1 MILEKEMPRYEQG
14 LHHQQKRTEIF
25 GESSSFKKYRLVG
38 MGKNKHR
45 EIEIKPISA
54 AAVTAAAQGQ
64 WRDVLTANGINLP
77 SGRHHGACPLCMAG
91 KDRFRFDDKEGRG
104 TWVCNQCGAG
114 DGLSLYQQAT
124 GQSMS
129 EAIRSLASYLGLSG
143 QMTTADH
150 ARIEQRRQKAA
161 KAAEEQRQKEA
172 SQREAAA
179 ALAQQMEL
187 EAVGC
192 MAENVAYLNRKGLSG
207 FGVEVLARDY
217 GHHKAGSLLVVLFN
231 IDGVTTSAEI
241 IGCEGRK
248 MALAG
253 GQKKG
258 SAAYIE
264 PFDGLPENAA
274 HCGVVEG
281 YATGLSVRA
290 LTGGWPIFCGMSK
303 AGLMDAAKIAR
314 YNCPK
319 AQIVVCGDVGA
330 EAEAEAAALAV
341 GGVVAFPP
349 CGDWDDYRQARQAKA
364 QEVAA

>member
-1 MILEKEMPRYEQG
+1 MMD
-14 LHHQQKRTEIF
+14 H
-25 GESSSFKKYRLVG
+25 
-38 MGKNKHR
+38 N
-45 EIEIKPISA
+45 ISA

-64 WRDVLTANGINLP
+64 WRDTLTANGISLP
-77 SGRHHGACPLCMAG
+77 SGRHHGACPICMAG

-143 QMTTADH
+143 SMSAADH
-150 ARIEQRRQKAA
+150 ARNEKRRQDAA
-161 KAAEEQRQKEA
+161 KAVEEQQQMEA
-172 SQREAAA
+172 GQRAAAA

-187 EAVGC
+187 EAVPC
-192 MAENVAYLNRKGLSG
+192 MAEQVPYLARKGFKG
-207 FGVEVLARDY
+207 FVVDVLAHDY
-217 GHHKAGSLLVVLFN
+217 DRHKAGSLLVVLFN

-241 IGCEGRK
+241 IDNKIIDNKR
-248 MALAG
+248 ALAG
-253 GQKKG
+253 GQKIG

-264 PFDGLPENAA
+264 PLDDSLPEDAA

-290 LTGGWPIFCGMSK
+290 LTGWPVFCGMSK
-303 AGLMDAAKIAR
+303 SGLADAAKIAR
-314 YNCPK
+314 YNCPR
-319 AQIVVCGDVGA
+319 AQIVICGDVGA
-330 EAEAEAAALAV
+330 EKEAREAAATV
-341 GGVVAFPP
+341 GGITSFPP
-349 CGDWDDYRQARQAKA
+349 SGGDWDDYRQA

>member
-1 MILEKEMPRYEQG
+1 MTDINRNQG
-14 LHHQQKRTEIF
+14 SVNYQKTI
-25 GESSSFKKYRLVG
+25 
-38 MGKNKHR
+38 N
-45 EIEIKPISA
+45 A
-54 AAVTAAAQGQ
+54 AAVIAAAQGQ

-77 SGRHHGACPLCMAG
+77 SGRHHSACPICMAG

-114 DGLSLYQQAT
+114 DGLSLYQQTT

-129 EAIRSLASYLGLSG
+129 AAIRSLANYLGLSG
-143 QMTTADH
+143 SMSAADH
-150 ARIEQRRQKAA
+150 ARIEKQRQKAA
-161 KAAEEQRQKEA
+161 KAVEEQQ
-172 SQREAAA
+172 QREAGQRAAAA
-179 ALAQQMEL
+179 ALAQQMER

-192 MAENVAYLNRKGLSG
+192 MAEQVPYLARKGFAG
-207 FGVEVLARDY
+207 FVVEVLAHDY
-217 GHHKAGSLLVVLFN
+217 DRHKAGSLLIVMFN

-241 IGCEGRK
+241 IDSEGRK

-264 PFDGLPENAA
+264 PLGDSLPENAA

-290 LTGGWPIFCGMSK
+290 ISGGSWPVFCGMSK
-303 AGLMDAAKIAR
+303 AGLADAARIAR

-349 CGDWDDYRQARQAKA
+349 CGDWDDFRQA

>member
-1 MILEKEMPRYEQG
+1 MMNHNI
-14 LHHQQKRTEIF
+14 
-25 GESSSFKKYRLVG
+25 
-38 MGKNKHR
+38 N
-45 EIEIKPISA
+45 A
-54 AAVTAAAQGQ
+54 AAVKAAAQGQ
-64 WRDVLTANGINLP
+64 WREILTANGIKLP
-77 SGRHHGACPLCMAG
+77 EPKKHGPCPICGG
-91 KDRFRFDDKEGRG
+91 KDRFRLEERKAEEAARG
-104 TWVCNQCGAG
+104 VWVCSHCDCKGG

-143 QMTTADH
+143 SMSAADH
-150 ARIEQRRQKAA
+150 ARIEKQRQKAA
-161 KAAEEQRQKEA
+161 KDAEQQRQKEA
-172 SQREAAA
+172 RQREAAA
-179 ALAQQMEL
+179 ALAQRMEV
-187 EAVGC
+187 EAVPC
-192 MAENVAYLNRKGLSG
+192 MAEQVPYLARKGFAG
-207 FGVEVLARDY
+207 FVVEVLAHDY
-217 GHHKAGSLLVVLFN
+217 DRHKAGSLLIVMFN

-241 IGCEGRK
+241 IDSEGRK

-264 PFDGLPENAA
+264 PLDDSLPEDAE

-290 LTGGWPIFCGMSK
+290 VSGGSWPVFCGLSK
-303 AGLMDAAKIAR
+303 TGLMDAAKIAR

-349 CGDWDDYRQARQAKA
+349 CGDWDDYRQA
-364 QEVAA
+364 QEGAA

>member
-1 MILEKEMPRYEQG
+1 MIN
-14 LHHQQKRTEIF
+14 HNI
-25 GESSSFKKYRLVG
+25 
-38 MGKNKHR
+38 N
-45 EIEIKPISA
+45 A

-64 WRDVLTANGINLP
+64 WRDVLTANGISLP
-77 SGRHHGACPLCMAG
+77 SGRHHGPCPVCG
-91 KDRFRFDDKEGRG
+91 GRDRFRLDDKGGRG
-104 TWVCNQCGAG
+104 TWICNQCGAG

-129 EAIRSLASYLGLSG
+129 QALHSLASYLGLSG
-143 QMTTADH
+143 PMGAADH
-150 ARIEQRRQKAA
+150 ARIEKQRQKAA
-161 KAAEEQRQKEA
+161 KAAEEQRQEEA
-172 SQREAAA
+172 NQREAAA

-192 MAENVAYLNRKGLSG
+192 MAEQVPYLARKGFSG
-207 FGVEVLARDY
+207 FAVDVLARDY
-217 GHHKAGSLLVVLFN
+217 GPHHAGSLLVVLFN

-241 IGCEGRK
+241 IDSEGRK

-264 PFDGLPENAA
+264 PLGDSLPENAA

-290 LTGGWPIFCGMSK
+290 LTGWPVFCGMSK

-319 AQIVVCGDVGA
+319 AQIVICGDVGA
-330 EAEAEAAALAV
+330 EKEAREAAATV
-341 GGVVAFPP
+341 GGITSFPP
-349 CGDWDDYRQARQAKA
+349 SGGDWDDYRQA

>member
-1 MILEKEMPRYEQG
+1 MMNHNI
-14 LHHQQKRTEIF
+14 
-25 GESSSFKKYRLVG
+25 
-38 MGKNKHR
+38 N
-45 EIEIKPISA
+45 A

-64 WRDVLTANGINLP
+64 WREILTANGINLP
-77 SGRHHGACPLCMAG
+77 SGRHHGACPICMAG

-129 EAIRSLASYLGLSG
+129 TAIRSLAGYLGLSS
-143 QMTTADH
+143 QMTPADH
-150 ARIEQRRQKAA
+150 ARIEKQRQKAA

-172 SQREAAA
+172 SQRDAAA
-179 ALAQQMEL
+179 ALAQQMER

-192 MAENVAYLNRKGLSG
+192 MAEQVPYLNRKGLSG

-241 IGCEGRK
+241 IDSEGRK

-253 GQKKG
+253 GQKKY

-264 PFDGLPENAA
+264 PLDDSLPEDAA

-290 LTGGWPIFCGMSK
+290 LTGWPVFCGMSK
-303 AGLMDAAKIAR
+303 AGLADAARIAR

-319 AQIVVCGDVGA
+319 AQIVVCGDSGA
-330 EAEAEAAALAV
+330 EQEAREAAEAV
-341 GGVVAFPP
+341 GGVASFPP
-349 CGDWDDYRQARQAKA
+349 SGGDWDDYRQA

>member
-1 MILEKEMPRYEQG
+1 MMDHNI
-14 LHHQQKRTEIF
+14 
-25 GESSSFKKYRLVG
+25 
-38 MGKNKHR
+38 N
-45 EIEIKPISA
+45 A

-77 SGRHHGACPLCMAG
+77 SGSHHGPCPICMAG

-104 TWVCNQCGAG
+104 TFICNQCGAG

-129 EAIRSLASYLGLSG
+129 EAIRSLASHLGLSG
-143 QMTTADH
+143 PMSAADH
-150 ARIEQRRQKAA
+150 ARIEKQRQKAA
-161 KAAEEQRQKEA
+161 KAAEEQRAKEA
-172 SQREAAA
+172 RQRDAAA

-187 EAVGC
+187 EAAGC
-192 MAENVAYLNRKGLSG
+192 MAEQVPYLARKGLSG
-207 FGVEVLARDY
+207 FGVEVLARTY
-217 GHHKAGSLLVVLFN
+217 HHEDDGKQYSYKAGSLLVVLFN

-241 IGCEGRK
+241 IDSEGRK

-264 PFDGLPENAA
+264 PLDDSLPENAA

-290 LTGGWPIFCGMSK
+290 LTGWPVFCGMSK
-303 AGLMDAAKIAR
+303 AGLMDAARIAR
-314 YNCPK
+314 DNCPA
-319 AQIVVCGDVGA
+319 AQILICGDVGA
-330 EAEAEAAALAV
+330 EVEAEQAAQAV
-341 GGVVAFPP
+341 GGVVSYPP
-349 CGDWDDYRQARQAKA
+349 SGGDWDDYRQA

>member
-1 MILEKEMPRYEQG
+1 MMNHNI
-14 LHHQQKRTEIF
+14 
-25 GESSSFKKYRLVG
+25 
-38 MGKNKHR
+38 N
-45 EIEIKPISA
+45 A
-54 AAVTAAAQGQ
+54 AAVKAAAQGH
-64 WRDVLTANGINLP
+64 WREILTANGINLQ
-77 SGRHHGACPLCMAG
+77 SGRHHGPCPICMAG

-104 TWVCNQCGAG
+104 TFICNQCGAG
-114 DGLSLYQQAT
+114 DGLDLYKQAT
-124 GQSMS
+124 AQSMG

-143 QMTTADH
+143 PMSAADH
-150 ARIEQRRQKAA
+150 ARIEKQRQEAA
-161 KAAEEQRQKEA
+161 KAAEQQRQKEA
-172 SQREAAA
+172 GQREGAA
-179 ALAQQMEL
+179 ALAQQMER

-192 MAENVAYLNRKGLSG
+192 MAEQVPYLARKGLSG
-207 FGVEVLARDY
+207 FGVEVLAHDY
-217 GHHKAGSLLVVLFN
+217 DRHKAGSLLIVLFN

-241 IGCEGRK
+241 IDSEGRK

-264 PFDGLPENAA
+264 PLGDSLPENAA

-290 LTGGWPIFCGMSK
+290 LTGWPVFCGMSK

-319 AQIVVCGDVGA
+319 AQIVVCGDIGA
-330 EAEAEAAALAV
+330 EKEAREAAATV
-341 GGVVAFPP
+341 GGITSFPP
-349 CGDWDDYRQARQAKA
+349 SGGDWDDYRQA

>member
-1 MILEKEMPRYEQG
+1 MMDHNI
-14 LHHQQKRTEIF
+14 
-25 GESSSFKKYRLVG
+25 
-38 MGKNKHR
+38 N
-45 EIEIKPISA
+45 A

-77 SGRHHGACPLCMAG
+77 SGRHHGACPICMAG

-124 GQSMS
+124 GQGMS
-129 EAIRSLASYLGLSG
+129 EVIRSLASYLGLSG
-143 QMTTADH
+143 SMSAADH
-150 ARIEQRRQKAA
+150 ARIEKQRQKAA
-161 KAAEEQRQKEA
+161 KAAEQQRAKEA
-172 SQREAAA
+172 RQRDAAA
-179 ALAQQMEL
+179 ALAQQMER
-187 EAVGC
+187 EAVLC
-192 MAENVAYLNRKGLSG
+192 MAEQVPYLARKGLSG
-207 FGVEVLARDY
+207 FGVEVLAHDY
-217 GHHKAGSLLVVLFN
+217 GHHKAGALLVVLFN
-231 IDGVTTSAEI
+231 IEGVTTSAEI
-241 IGCEGRK
+241 IDSEGRK

-264 PFDGLPENAA
+264 PLGDSLPENAA

-290 LTGGWPIFCGMSK
+290 LTGWPVFCGMSK

-319 AQIVVCGDVGA
+319 AQIVVCGDIGA
-330 EAEAEAAALAV
+330 EKEAREAAATV
-341 GGVVAFPP
+341 GGITSFPP
-349 CGDWDDYRQARQAKA
+349 SGGDWDDYRQA

>member
-1 MILEKEMPRYEQG
+1 MMNHNI
-14 LHHQQKRTEIF
+14 
-25 GESSSFKKYRLVG
+25 
-38 MGKNKHR
+38 N
-45 EIEIKPISA
+45 A
-54 AAVTAAAQGQ
+54 AAVKAAAQGH
-64 WRDVLTANGINLP
+64 WREILTANGINLP
-77 SGRHHGACPLCMAG
+77 SGRHHGPCPICMAG

-104 TWVCNQCGAG
+104 TFICNQCGAG
-114 DGLSLYQQAT
+114 DGLDLYKQAT
-124 GQSMS
+124 AQSMG

-143 QMTTADH
+143 PMSAADH
-150 ARIEQRRQKAA
+150 ARIEKQRQEAA
-161 KAAEEQRQKEA
+161 KAAEQQRQKEA
-172 SQREAAA
+172 GQREGAA
-179 ALAQQMEL
+179 ALAQQMER

-192 MAENVAYLNRKGLSG
+192 MAEQVPYLARKGLSG
-207 FGVEVLARDY
+207 FGVEVLAHDY
-217 GHHKAGSLLVVLFN
+217 DRHKAGSLLIVLFN

-241 IGCEGRK
+241 IDSEGRK

-264 PFDGLPENAA
+264 PLDDSLPENAA

-290 LTGGWPIFCGMSK
+290 ISGGSWPVFCGMSK
-303 AGLMDAAKIAR
+303 AGLADAALIAR
-314 YNCPK
+314 YNCPR
-319 AQIVVCGDVGA
+319 AQIVICGDVGA
-330 EAEAEAAALAV
+330 EAEAEAAARAV

>member
-1 MILEKEMPRYEQG
+1 MMNHNI
-14 LHHQQKRTEIF
+14 
-25 GESSSFKKYRLVG
+25 
-38 MGKNKHR
+38 N
-45 EIEIKPISA
+45 A
-54 AAVTAAAQGQ
+54 AAVTAAAHGQ

-77 SGRHHGACPLCMAG
+77 SGRHHSACPICMAG

-114 DGLSLYQQAT
+114 DGLSLYQQTT

-129 EAIRSLASYLGLSG
+129 AAIRSLANYLGLSG
-143 QMTTADH
+143 SMSAADH
-150 ARIEQRRQKAA
+150 ARIEKQRQKAA
-161 KAAEEQRQKEA
+161 KAAEEQRAKEA
-172 SQREAAA
+172 RQRDAAA

-187 EAVGC
+187 EAAGC
-192 MAENVAYLNRKGLSG
+192 MAEQVPYLARKGLSG
-207 FGVEVLARDY
+207 FGVEVLAHDY
-217 GHHKAGSLLVVLFN
+217 DRHKAGSLLVVLFN

-241 IGCEGRK
+241 IDSEGRK

-264 PFDGLPENAA
+264 PLGDSLPENAA

-290 LTGGWPIFCGMSK
+290 LTGWPVFCGMSK
-303 AGLMDAAKIAR
+303 AGLADAARIAR

-319 AQIVVCGDVGA
+319 AQIVVCGDSGA
-330 EAEAEAAALAV
+330 EQEAREAAEAV
-341 GGVVAFPP
+341 GGVASFPP
-349 CGDWDDYRQARQAKA
+349 SGGDWDDYRQA

>member
-1 MILEKEMPRYEQG
+1 MMN
-14 LHHQQKRTEIF
+14 H
-25 GESSSFKKYRLVG
+25 
-38 MGKNKHR
+38 N
-45 EIEIKPISA
+45 ISA

-64 WRDVLTANGINLP
+64 WREILTANGIKLP
-77 SGRHHGACPLCMAG
+77 DPKRRSGCPVCGG
-91 KDRFRFDDKEGRG
+91 KDRFRFDDQEGRG
-104 TWVCNQCGAG
+104 TWLCNQCGKDGKCGAG
-114 DGLSLYQQAT
+114 DGLSLYQKAT
-124 GQSMS
+124 GQTMS
-129 EAIRSLASYLGLSG
+129 EALHSLGRYLGLSG
-143 QMTTADH
+143 SMSAADH
-150 ARIEQRRQKAA
+150 ARNEKRRQEAA
-161 KAAEEQRQKEA
+161 KAAEQQRQKDA
-172 SQREAAA
+172 SRRAAAA

-187 EAVGC
+187 EAVPC
-192 MAENVAYLNRKGLSG
+192 MAEQVPYLARKGFAG
-207 FGVEVLARDY
+207 FVVEVLAHDY
-217 GHHKAGSLLVVLFN
+217 DRHKAGSLLIVLFN

-241 IGCEGRK
+241 IDSEGRK

-264 PFDGLPENAA
+264 PLGDSLPENAA

-290 LTGGWPIFCGMSK
+290 ISGGSWPVFCGMSK
-303 AGLMDAAKIAR
+303 AGLADAARIAR
-314 YNCPK
+314 YNCPA
-319 AQIVVCGDVGA
+319 AQIVICGDVGA

>member
-1 MILEKEMPRYEQG
+1 MD
-14 LHHQQKRTEIF
+14 H
-25 GESSSFKKYRLVG
+25 
-38 MGKNKHR
+38 N
-45 EIEIKPISA
+45 ISA
-54 AAVTAAAQGQ
+54 AAVTAAAHGQ

-77 SGRHHGACPLCMAG
+77 SGRHHSACPICMAG

-129 EAIRSLASYLGLSG
+129 EAIRSLASYFGLSG

-150 ARIEQRRQKAA
+150 ARIEQQRQKAA
-161 KAAEEQRQKEA
+161 KAAEEQRAKEA
-172 SQREAAA
+172 RQREGAA
-179 ALAQQMEL
+179 ALAQRMER

-192 MAENVAYLNRKGLSG
+192 MAEQVPYLARKGLSG
-207 FGVEVLARDY
+207 FGVEVLARTY
-217 GHHKAGSLLVVLFN
+217 HHEDDGKQYSYKAGDLLVVMFN

-241 IGCEGRK
+241 IDSEGRSK

-253 GQKKG
+253 GQKIG

-264 PFDGLPENAA
+264 PFDGLPENAT

-290 LTGGWPIFCGMSK
+290 LTGGWPVFCGMSK
-303 AGLMDAAKIAR
+303 AGLIYAARIAR
-314 YNCPK
+314 YNSPR
-319 AQIVVCGDVGA
+319 AQIVICGDVGA
-330 EAEAEAAALAV
+330 EAEAEAAAQAV
-341 GGVVAFPP
+341 GGLVSYPP
-349 CGDWDDYRQARQAKA
+349 SGGDWNDYHQAVA
-364 QEVAA
+364 QGVAA

>member
-1 MILEKEMPRYEQG
+1 MMD
-14 LHHQQKRTEIF
+14 H
-25 GESSSFKKYRLVG
+25 
-38 MGKNKHR
+38 N
-45 EIEIKPISA
+45 ISA

-64 WRDVLTANGINLP
+64 WRDTLTANGISLP
-77 SGRHHGACPLCMAG
+77 SGRHHGACPICMAG

-143 QMTTADH
+143 SMSAADH
-150 ARIEQRRQKAA
+150 ARIEKQRQKAA
-161 KAAEEQRQKEA
+161 KAAEQQRVKEA
-172 SQREAAA
+172 RQRDAAA

-192 MAENVAYLNRKGLSG
+192 MAEQVPYLARKGFSG
-207 FGVEVLARDY
+207 FAVDALARDY

-231 IDGVTTSAEI
+231 SNGVTTSAEI
-241 IGCEGRK
+241 IDASGRK

-264 PFDGLPENAA
+264 PLGDSLPENAA

-290 LTGGWPIFCGMSK
+290 LTGWPVFCGMSK
-303 AGLMDAAKIAR
+303 AGLMDAARIAR
-314 YNCPK
+314 YNCPA
-319 AQIVVCGDVGA
+319 AQILICGDVGA
-330 EAEAEAAALAV
+330 EVEAEQAAQAV
-341 GGVVAFPP
+341 GGVVSYPP
-349 CGDWDDYRQARQAKA
+349 SGGDWDDYRQA

>member
-1 MILEKEMPRYEQG
+1 MMD
-14 LHHQQKRTEIF
+14 H
-25 GESSSFKKYRLVG
+25 
-38 MGKNKHR
+38 N
-45 EIEIKPISA
+45 ISA

-64 WRDVLTANGINLP
+64 WRDVLTANGISLP
-77 SGRHHGACPLCMAG
+77 SGRHHGACPICMAG

-104 TWVCNQCGAG
+104 TFICNQCGAG
-114 DGLSLYQQAT
+114 DGLDLYKQAT

-129 EAIRSLASYLGLSG
+129 QALHFLASYLGLSG
-143 QMTTADH
+143 PMSAADH
-150 ARIEQRRQKAA
+150 ARIEKQRQEAA
-161 KAAEEQRQKEA
+161 KAVEEQQ
-172 SQREAAA
+172 QREVSRRAAAA
-179 ALAQQMEL
+179 ALAQQMER

-192 MAENVAYLNRKGLSG
+192 MAEQVPYLARKGLSG
-207 FGVEVLARDY
+207 FGVEVLAHDY
-217 GHHKAGSLLVVLFN
+217 DHHKAGSLLIVLFN

-241 IGCEGRK
+241 IDSEGRK

-264 PFDGLPENAA
+264 PLDDSLPENAA

-290 LTGGWPIFCGMSK
+290 LTGWPVFCGMSN

-319 AQIVVCGDVGA
+319 AQIVVCGDIGA
-330 EAEAEAAALAV
+330 EKEAREAAATV
-341 GGVVAFPP
+341 GGITSFPP
-349 CGDWDDYRQARQAKA
+349 SGGDWDDYRQA

>member
-1 MILEKEMPRYEQG
+1 MTDINRNQG
-14 LHHQQKRTEIF
+14 SVNYQKAI
-25 GESSSFKKYRLVG
+25 
-38 MGKNKHR
+38 N
-45 EIEIKPISA
+45 A

-64 WRDVLTANGINLP
+64 WREILTANGIKLP
-77 SGRHHGACPLCMAG
+77 DPKRRSGCPVCGG
-91 KDRFRFDDKEGRG
+91 KDRFRFDDMEGRG
-104 TWVCNQCGAG
+104 TWVCNQCGEDGKCGAG
-114 DGLSLYQQAT
+114 DGLSLYKKAT

-129 EAIRSLASYLGLSG
+129 EAIRSLTRYLGLSG
-143 QMTTADH
+143 PMSAADY
-150 ARIEQRRQKAA
+150 ARIEKQRQKAA

-172 SQREAAA
+172 RRREAAA
-179 ALAQQMEL
+179 ALAQQMER

-192 MAENVAYLNRKGLSG
+192 MAEQVPYLARKGLSG
-207 FGVEVLARDY
+207 FGVEVLARTY
-217 GHHKAGSLLVVLFN
+217 HHEDDGNQYSYKAGDLLVVMFN

-241 IGCEGRK
+241 IDSEGRSK

-264 PFDGLPENAA
+264 PLDDSLPEDAEYI
-274 HCGVVEG
+274 GVVEG

-290 LTGGWPIFCGMSK
+290 ISGGSWPVFCGMSK
-303 AGLMDAAKIAR
+303 TGLADAALIAR

-319 AQIVVCGDVGA
+319 AQIVICGDVGA

-349 CGDWDDYRQARQAKA
+349 CGDWDDFRQA

>member
-1 MILEKEMPRYEQG
+1 MMNHNI
-14 LHHQQKRTEIF
+14 
-25 GESSSFKKYRLVG
+25 
-38 MGKNKHR
+38 N
-45 EIEIKPISA
+45 A
-54 AAVTAAAQGQ
+54 AAVTAAAHGQ
-64 WRDVLTANGINLP
+64 WREILTANGIKLP
-77 SGRHHGACPLCMAG
+77 DPKRRSGCPVCGG
-91 KDRFRFDDKEGRG
+91 KDRFRFDDQEGRG
-104 TWVCNQCGAG
+104 TWICNQCGAG

-129 EAIRSLASYLGLSG
+129 EAIRSLASYFGLSG

-161 KAAEEQRQKEA
+161 KAAEQQRVKEA
-172 SQREAAA
+172 RQRDAAA

-187 EAVGC
+187 EAAGC
-192 MAENVAYLNRKGLSG
+192 MAEQVPYLARKGLSG
-207 FGVEVLARDY
+207 FGVEVLARTY
-217 GHHKAGSLLVVLFN
+217 HHEDDGKQYSYKAGSLLVVLFN

-241 IGCEGRK
+241 IDSEGRK

-264 PFDGLPENAA
+264 PLGDSLPENAA

-290 LTGGWPIFCGMSK
+290 LTGGWPVFCGMSK
-303 AGLMDAAKIAR
+303 AGLIYAARIAR
-314 YNCPK
+314 YNCPR
-319 AQIVVCGDVGA
+319 AQIVICGDVGA

-349 CGDWDDYRQARQAKA
+349 CGDWDDFRQA

>member
-1 MILEKEMPRYEQG
+1 MMDHNI
-14 LHHQQKRTEIF
+14 
-25 GESSSFKKYRLVG
+25 
-38 MGKNKHR
+38 N
-45 EIEIKPISA
+45 A

-64 WRDVLTANGINLP
+64 WRDVLTANGIHLP
-77 SGRHHGACPLCMAG
+77 SPRQHGPCPICGG
-91 KDRFRFDDKEGRG
+91 KDRFRMEERKAEKAARG
-104 TWVCNQCGAG
+104 VWVCSHCDCKGG

-143 QMTTADH
+143 SMSAADH
-150 ARIEQRRQKAA
+150 ARIEKQRQKAA
-161 KAAEEQRQKEA
+161 KAAEQQRVKEA
-172 SQREAAA
+172 RQRDAAA

-192 MAENVAYLNRKGLSG
+192 MAEQVPYLARKGLSG
-207 FGVEVLARDY
+207 FGVEVLARTY
-217 GHHKAGSLLVVLFN
+217 HHEDDGKQYSYKAGSLLVVLFN

-241 IGCEGRK
+241 IDSEGRK

-264 PFDGLPENAA
+264 PLGDSLPENAA

-290 LTGGWPIFCGMSK
+290 LTGWPVFCGMSK
-303 AGLMDAAKIAR
+303 AGLMDAARIAR
-314 YNCPK
+314 YNSPK
-319 AQIVVCGDVGA
+319 AQIVVCGDSGA
-330 EAEAEAAALAV
+330 EQEAREAAEAV
-341 GGVVAFPP
+341 GGVASFPP
-349 CGDWDDYRQARQAKA
+349 SGGDWDDYRQA